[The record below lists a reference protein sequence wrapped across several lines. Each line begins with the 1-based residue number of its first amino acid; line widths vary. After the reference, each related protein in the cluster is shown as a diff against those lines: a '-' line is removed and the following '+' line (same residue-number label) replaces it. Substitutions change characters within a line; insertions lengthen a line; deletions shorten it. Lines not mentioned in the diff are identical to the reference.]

1 MHVAI
6 NYFVVLNTNKIGF
19 YFCDLFFLT
28 IRSDGQK
35 GDSSKIS
42 SLSVCVLFV
51 CRSEPSSAEKAH
63 EDSMLQQEIKAMTE
77 RERSESDIIFMCTCS
92 TSLLHS
98 PSGALQ

>member
-1 MHVAI
+1 M
-6 NYFVVLNTNKIGF
+6 
-19 YFCDLFFLT
+19 
-28 IRSDGQK
+28 QK

-42 SLSVCVLFV
+42 SLSVCVFV

-98 PSGALQ
+98 PSGELQ

>member
-6 NYFVVLNTNKIGF
+6 DYFVALNTNKIGF
-19 YFCDLFFLT
+19 YFCDFLFHT
-28 IRSDGQK
+28 IRSEGQK

-42 SLSVCVLFV
+42 SLSVYVFV

-63 EDSMLQQEIKAMTE
+63 EESMLQQEIKAMTE

-92 TSLLHS
+92 TSLLHF
-98 PSGALQ
+98 PSGELQ

>member
-19 YFCDLFFLT
+19 YFCDFLFHT
-28 IRSDGQK
+28 IRSEGQK

-42 SLSVCVLFV
+42 SLSVCVFV

-77 RERSESDIIFMCTCS
+77 RERSESDIIFMCACS

-98 PSGALQ
+98 PSGELQ